1 MAKSPV
7 EVWLWLLLVMQPYNP
22 KTIEILSQCGG
33 DAAAGSRMI
42 RDGNIPFLN
51 DKEKL
56 RAKEVR
62 MGAIKPIVEL
72 CRENDVHIVTLD
84 DDEYPVLLRN
94 ICNPPILLFVAGTL
108 DGFDKRPAVAAVG
121 ARNISEY
128 GASAAQSVIA
138 PLAKTGVSI
147 VSGMAVGADAA
158 AHRAALSV
166 GGYTAGV
173 LGCGIMVNYPAEN
186 AELKR
191 EIVKKGGALISELLP
206 DTRTFGRYF
215 PARNRII
222 SGLCHGTLVIEA
234 SGHSGSLLTAN
245 HAVSQNRD
253 VFCIPP
259 HDIMSARY
267 EGVAPLIRDGATCV
281 FGYTDILA
289 QLMQTYSGSELI
301 RGMLDNNDGGSA
313 ARTEEPISAAD
324 NARKDRAPKPEE
336 RPAGSKKP
344 KPIDELLSALESN
357 DTAVLKLIAEQPAT
371 ADELVEKSDLDFSAV
386 SEALTNLELLGHI
399 SREMDG
405 VYSVSAN

>member
-22 KTIEILSQCGG
+22 KTIEILAQCGG
-33 DAAAGSRMI
+33 DATMASRMV
-42 RDGNIPFLN
+42 RDGEFPFLS

-72 CRENDVHIVTLD
+72 CRANDIHIVTLD
-84 DDEYPVLLRN
+84 DDEYPLLLRN
-94 ICNPPILLFVAGTL
+94 ISNPPILLFVAGTL
-108 DGFDKRPAVAAVG
+108 DGFDERPAIAAVG
-121 ARNISEY
+121 ARSISEY
-128 GASAAQSVIA
+128 GVTVANAIIA
-138 PLAKTGVSI
+138 PLAETGVSI

-166 GGYTAGV
+166 GGCTVGV

-191 EIVKKGGALISELLP
+191 EIVKNGGALISELLP
-206 DTRTFGRYF
+206 NTGTFGRYF

-234 SGHSGSLLTAN
+234 GGHSGSLLTAN

-259 HDIMSARY
+259 HDILSARY
-267 EGVAPLIRDGATCV
+267 EGVASLIRDGAVCV

-289 QLMQTYSGSELI
+289 QLIRTYSGSELI
-301 RGMLDNNDGGSA
+301 RKMLDNNSLSYA
-313 ARTEEPISAAD
+313 ARPKEAVSVPESE
-324 NARKDRAPKPEE
+324 RKDRAPEPEE
-336 RPAGSKKP
+336 QPVKP
-344 KPIDELLSALESN
+344 KKSKPVDDLISSLGSN
-357 DTAVLKLIAEQPAT
+357 DAAVLKLIAEQPAT
-371 ADELVEKSDLDFSAV
+371 ADELVEKSDLDFSAI
-386 SEALTNLELLGHI
+386 SEALTNLELLGYI

-405 VYSVSAN
+405 VYSVPES